1 MDHPFRSA
9 LFGGFC
15 RQDVL
20 TYLENTAKEAAQA
33 QQQLQ
38 QKLDQAQE
46 TLSRQDVDLTDQQEQ
61 MSRLRQE
68 NQELRRQLEQAD
80 QALET
85 SRADCARTAQELSQ
99 AREETRQWKSQAQ
112 ALQPDAA
119 AYAAVKERTAGMEL
133 QAHQRAQAVEEQAA
147 LQARRLREEMG
158 QWMARVER
166 EYDAL
171 RTQVEATVAHA
182 ADQLDRAGESLRKVS
197 ALMEEQEVALAAMN
211 KACAK
216 DGWEQGDPS
225 RTGEKESIPVST
237 EK

>member
-20 TYLENTAKEAAQA
+20 TYLENTAKEAAQT

-68 NQELRRQLEQAD
+68 NQELRRQLGQAN

-85 SRADCARTAQELSQ
+85 SRADCARTARELTQAQEE
-99 AREETRQWKSQAQ
+99 ARQWKSQAQ
-112 ALQPDAA
+112 TLQPDAA
-119 AYAAVKERTAGMEL
+119 AYAAVKDRTAGMEL

-171 RTQVEATVAHA
+171 RTQVESTASHA
-182 ADQLDRAGESLRKVS
+182 AQELRTANECLERACTR
-197 ALMEEQEVALAAMN
+197 MEEQDQALEALAR
-211 KACAK
+211 ACEKGGGAAAK
-216 DGWEQGDPS
+216 VEPPMPIPE
-225 RTGEKESIPVST
+225 GE
-237 EK
+237 